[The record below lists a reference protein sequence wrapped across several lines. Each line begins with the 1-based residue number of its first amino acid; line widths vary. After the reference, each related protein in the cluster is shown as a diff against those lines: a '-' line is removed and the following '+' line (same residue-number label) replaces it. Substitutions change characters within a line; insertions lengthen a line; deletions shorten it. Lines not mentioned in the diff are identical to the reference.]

1 MRYFAV
7 AVQTNE
13 ELFVTTRTFETV
25 EKPSSF
31 ANAVM
36 TTLMDQLDAM
46 MDTTFA
52 CVKDDLII
60 ENFAKKHTR
69 FGGILIK

>member
-7 AVQTNE
+7 
-13 ELFVTTRTFETV
+13 
-25 EKPSSF
+25 
-31 ANAVM
+31 AVM

-52 CVKDDLII
+52 SVKDDLII

-69 FGGILIK
+69 FGGDFDKMAVKKFEEHAGKNKNRCESNNLI

>member
-7 AVQTNE
+7 
-13 ELFVTTRTFETV
+13 
-25 EKPSSF
+25 
-31 ANAVM
+31 AVM

-60 ENFAKKHTR
+60 ENFAKKTYPIWGDFDKMAVKKFEEHAGKNKNR
-69 FGGILIK
+69 CESNNLI

>member
-7 AVQTNE
+7 
-13 ELFVTTRTFETV
+13 
-25 EKPSSF
+25 
-31 ANAVM
+31 AVM

-60 ENFAKKHTR
+60 ENFAKKTYPIWGDFDKMAVKKNLKSMR
-69 FGGILIK
+69 GKTKIVAKAII

>member
-7 AVQTNE
+7 
-13 ELFVTTRTFETV
+13 
-25 EKPSSF
+25 
-31 ANAVM
+31 AVM

-69 FGGILIK
+69 FGGILIKWL